1 MLDLRIIVGTTT
13 PKNDN
18 NAWLGRAVNLVIE
31 RMHRGV
37 ARA

>member
-1 MLDLRIIVGTTT
+1 MLDLRIIVGTT
-13 PKNDN
+13 PKKDN
-18 NAWLGRAVNLVIE
+18 NAWLSRAVNFVIE

>member
-1 MLDLRIIVGTTT
+1 MLDLLIIVGTT

-18 NAWLGRAVNLVIE
+18 NAWLGRAVNFVIE

-37 ARA
+37 AQA